1 VLGAEE
7 NINILILLNG
17 MGIKEMKPVRVSTKA
32 IIIENGNILL
42 LKHEDQ
48 YGEWY
53 CLPGGGQENGETL
66 KEALIRECMEEIGAT
81 IEVKDIL
88 FIRDYIAKNH
98 EFKDEA
104 ESLNTH
110 QIEIMFECSTN
121 ENYIPFIG
129 LKPDSTQKEVLWIE
143 LKSLSEIRFYPK
155 EMISYLENN
164 IDSKEKI
171 YLGDIN

>member
-1 VLGAEE
+1 
-7 NINILILLNG
+7 
-17 MGIKEMKPVRVSTKA
+17 MKPVRVSTKA
-32 IIIENGNILL
+32 IIIINGEILL

-48 YGEWY
+48 DGDWY

-81 IEVKDIL
+81 VEVKDVL

-98 EFKDEA
+98 EFKDE

-110 QIEIMFECSTN
+110 QIELMFECSID
-121 ENYIPFIG
+121 ENYIPFTG
-129 LKPDSTQKEVLWIE
+129 MNPDSTQKEVLWIE
-143 LKSLSEIRFYPK
+143 LKDLSKLRFYPK
-155 EMISYLENN
+155 EMISYLQKD
-164 IDSKEKI
+164 IDNRVKI

>member
-1 VLGAEE
+1 
-7 NINILILLNG
+7 
-17 MGIKEMKPVRVSTKA
+17 MKPVRVSTKA
-32 IIIENGNILL
+32 IIIENGKILL

-48 YGEWY
+48 DGDWY

-81 IEVKDIL
+81 VEVKDVL

-98 EFKDEA
+98 EFKDE

-110 QIEIMFECSTN
+110 QIELMFECSID
-121 ENYIPFIG
+121 ENYIPFTG
-129 LKPDSTQKEVLWIE
+129 MNPDSTQKEVLWIE
-143 LKSLSEIRFYPK
+143 LKDLSKLRFYPK
-155 EMISYLENN
+155 EMISYLQKD
-164 IDSKEKI
+164 IDNRVKI

>member
-1 VLGAEE
+1 
-7 NINILILLNG
+7 
-17 MGIKEMKPVRVSTKA
+17 MKPVRVSTKA
-32 IIIENGNILL
+32 IIIENGKILL

-48 YGEWY
+48 DGDWY

-81 IEVKDIL
+81 VEVKDVL

-98 EFKDEA
+98 EFKDE

-110 QIEIMFECSTN
+110 QIELMFECSID
-121 ENYIPFIG
+121 ENYIPFTG
-129 LKPDSTQKEVLWIE
+129 MKPDSTQKEVLWIE
-143 LKSLSEIRFYPK
+143 LKDLSKLRFYPK
-155 EMISYLENN
+155 EMKSYLQKD
-164 IDSKEKI
+164 IDSRVKI

>member
-1 VLGAEE
+1 
-7 NINILILLNG
+7 
-17 MGIKEMKPVRVSTKA
+17 MKPVRVSTKA
-32 IIIENGNILL
+32 IIIENSKILL

-66 KEALIRECMEEIGAT
+66 KEALIRECQEEINAAVQ
-81 IEVKDIL
+81 VKDIL

-104 ESLNTH
+104 DSLNTH
-110 QIEIMFECSTN
+110 QIEIMFECSIN
-121 ENYIPFIG
+121 RDYIPNTG
-129 LKPDSTQKEVLWIE
+129 VNPDSTQKGVLWIE
-143 LKSLSEIRFYPK
+143 LDKLAELRFYPK
-155 EMISYLENN
+155 QMVNMLQNRST
-164 IDSKEKI
+164 DRPGI